1 MLTSSLFSRPFPFL
15 LLESRS
21 HEFGPGPIPDLCLS
35 GAAGRS
41 RDGGGSRCFSIYS
54 SFRLSHSVEE
64 YGTLPF
70 LSFSPVLTSGVR
82 WRSSD
87 AQARGPWRTAAV
99 GRGYGDSS
107 QNKYEGR
114 LDLVNLGTLPP
125 CSLCSHG
132 GGRGVHGE
140 FGSNFCSSAVASEM
154 GLRRHIRGG

>member
-1 MLTSSLFSRPFPFL
+1 MRSWPIYLLFPVEQGLLTSSLFSRPFPFL

-114 LDLVNLGTLPP
+114 LDRSG
-125 CSLCSHG
+125 HG
-132 GGRGVHGE
+132 ILKYCQKFTMKGG
-140 FGSNFCSSAVASEM
+140 S
-154 GLRRHIRGG
+154 